1 MAAVLFLVA
10 AVLMG
15 VGSFVPAVGPVD
27 LWKLGTAVA
36 VFAFGALAVF
46 GAS

>member
-1 MAAVLFLVA
+1 MAAVLFLIA
-10 AVLMG
+10 AILMALGAFPLG
-15 VGSFVPAVGPVD
+15 VRVD
-27 LWKLGTAVA
+27 LWRLGTAVA